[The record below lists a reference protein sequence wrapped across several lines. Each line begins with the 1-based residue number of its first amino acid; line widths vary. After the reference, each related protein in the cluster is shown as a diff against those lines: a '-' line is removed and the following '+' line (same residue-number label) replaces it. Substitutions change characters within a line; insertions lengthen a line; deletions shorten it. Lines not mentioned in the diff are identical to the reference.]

1 MFVPFEFFASEVPE
15 NGWDLVI
22 PPSRLDA
29 SFELVSKCRLHTK
42 YRALSFIIITRSAQ
56 LGSLS
61 SRSLLSPLAI
71 NPSRIVVLRAVK
83 IPSARFL
90 SLKIQTRRSRKDS
103 HPGSSSNQLSNHA
116 QKRIFLKNRRNAL
129 LCSYFSLRFLPT
141 IIRNSSE
148 VFASIARAFPG
159 LPSFLSPT

>member
-1 MFVPFEFFASEVPE
+1 M
-15 NGWDLVI
+15 I

-42 YRALSFIIITRSAQ
+42 YRALSFIITRSAQ

-71 NPSRIVVLRAVK
+71 NPSRIVVSREVK
-83 IPSARFL
+83 MPRARFL

-103 HPGSSSNQLSNHA
+103 HPGSSE
-116 QKRIFLKNRRNAL
+116 
-129 LCSYFSLRFLPT
+129 
-141 IIRNSSE
+141 E
-148 VFASIARAFPG
+148 VFVDS
-159 LPSFLSPT
+159 LY

>member
-1 MFVPFEFFASEVPE
+1 MWKNRPKWPFFVIWPAPRFPSGKTLRGLHGGCPSQGGFTQSTFPFVPFLSWLAARMGFI
-15 NGWDLVI
+15 D

-42 YRALSFIIITRSAQ
+42 YRALSIIIITRSAQ

-71 NPSRIVVLRAVK
+71 NPSRIAVLREVK

-103 HPGSSSNQLSNHA
+103 HPGSSE
-116 QKRIFLKNRRNAL
+116 
-129 LCSYFSLRFLPT
+129 
-141 IIRNSSE
+141 E
-148 VFASIARAFPG
+148 VFVDS
-159 LPSFLSPT
+159 LY